1 MFDMDKIWNLSA
13 VVCMIAAFA
22 FFWFHNFDG
31 VFVAAVLGCVAWFLG
46 YRTQTR
52 QRVAANEPEN
62 DEE

>member
-1 MFDMDKIWNLSA
+1 MF
-13 VVCMIAAFA
+13 AAFG

-52 QRVAANEPEN
+52 QRVLTDEPEN
-62 DEE
+62 GDE